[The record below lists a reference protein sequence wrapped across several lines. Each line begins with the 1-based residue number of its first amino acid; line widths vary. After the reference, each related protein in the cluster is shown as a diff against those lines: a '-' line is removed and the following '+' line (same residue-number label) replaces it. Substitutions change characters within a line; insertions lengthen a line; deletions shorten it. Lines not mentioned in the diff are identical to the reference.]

1 MPKVGDKKFP
11 YTPEGM
17 AAAKAESKNMGIP
30 MNNGAERNVQSYA
43 GGGKTGFNRI
53 GMQNPQMNTGNQPM
67 GDPPGYN
74 WAEDVIPQ
82 EDNFNLNWEEGGKV
96 KYEDGGKLSAYDKA
110 LKNSAL
116 AKKKQFDRENRL
128 KKALGKDYI
137 DVTAS
142 SKKTKKINK
151 KKKKKYE
158 EGGKTD
164 KKLEEMRKEAKI
176 KPKSKSADQA
186 LKDMKAGKSVFDN
199 QKSVFD
205 K

>member
-1 MPKVGDKKFP
+1 MPKVDGKKFP

-96 KYEDGGKLSAYDKA
+96 KYEDGGKAFSGYNKDKQESYKGSYNPNVVPKKIDTEA
-110 LKNSAL
+110 KEYKVKSETEGKKLKDV
-116 AKKKQFDRENRL
+116 KKGYRLQWFARKYPGGNVPDSLKAEHQRLLDRRL
-128 KKALGKDYI
+128 KVLP
-137 DVTAS
+137 
-142 SKKTKKINK
+142 K
-151 KKKKKYE
+151 KKKK
-158 EGGKTD
+158 
-164 KKLEEMRKEAKI
+164 
-176 KPKSKSADQA
+176 
-186 LKDMKAGKSVFDN
+186 
-199 QKSVFD
+199 
-205 K
+205 